1 VRTFVLESRL
11 KVVNALS
18 HIAMDRPL
26 SRITI
31 REVAEAAEVSIATVS
46 RALNAPDRVN
56 PELRRRV
63 TDAVDRL
70 GYVAVGAARALA
82 SRRTGAIGA
91 LVPTLDNAIFAEC
104 INALQLRLDDH
115 GYVLLVASADYD
127 PRREG
132 RELKALVE
140 RGIDGVVLVGTEHD
154 PEVYRLVTATA
165 VPAVITWSCDPAAQ
179 VPCIGFDNGAA
190 ARRLCQHLLELGHRR
205 IAMMAGMRKGNDRAA
220 ARVDGVREALQARG
234 LDLTPERLCERPYTV
249 ADGRNALRQ
258 LIAVPE
264 PPTAVICGNDVLAF
278 GALFE
283 AAARGLRVPQDLS
296 ITGFDDLDLAAQMVP
311 PLTTVRVPAAEI
323 GRRAADQLVGV
334 ARGMTAPRVTEL
346 EAAIV
351 LRGSTG
357 APPI

>member
-1 VRTFVLESRL
+1 
-11 KVVNALS
+11 
-18 HIAMDRPL
+18 MDRSL
-26 SRITI
+26 NRITI
-31 REVAEAAEVSIATVS
+31 REVAEAANVSIATVS

-63 TDAVDRL
+63 TEAVDRL

-127 PRREG
+127 ARRES

-140 RGIDGVVLVGTEHD
+140 RGIDGVLLVGTEHN
-154 PEVYRLVTATA
+154 PEVYRLLKAAA
-165 VPAVITWSCDPAAQ
+165 VPAVITWSCDAQ
-179 VPCIGFDNGAA
+179 VGVPCIGFDNRAA
-190 ARRLCQHLLELGHRR
+190 ARRLCDHLIELGHRR
-205 IAMMAGMRKGNDRAA
+205 IAMMAGLRQGNDRAA
-220 ARVDGVREALQARG
+220 ARVDGVRDALRARG

-249 ADGRNALRQ
+249 ADGRNALRH
-258 LIAVPE
+258 LLAAPE
-264 PPTAVICGNDVLAF
+264 RPTAVICGNDVLAF

-283 AAARGLRVPQDLS
+283 AAAHGLGVPRDLS

-311 PLTTVRVPAAEI
+311 PLTTVRVPAAEM

-334 ARGMTAPRVTEL
+334 ARGEAPPRVTEL
-346 EAAIV
+346 EAVIV
-351 LRGSTG
+351 LRGSTA
-357 APPI
+357 APA